1 MAPRAPRRVNGTRL
15 RSLSA
20 QTIPNEGVDGLRAI
34 EPRPSSLTFLKE
46 GGPDTARNR

>member
-15 RSLSA
+15 GSPSA
-20 QTIPNEGVDGLRAI
+20 EAIPNEGVDVLRAI
-34 EPRPSSLTFLKE
+34 EPRPASLTFKE